1 MQAAAVAEA
10 EAEDLV
16 EAVEAGVKAE
26 AAEDLHGEAV
36 EGAQE
41 SRP

>member
-26 AAEDLHGEAV
+26 AEEAAMAEA
-36 EGAQE
+36 EGVSE
-41 SRP
+41 V